1 MKKLLLLSAFLCIG
15 LALNAQPAD
24 PDATSEAKA
33 LFERLEK
40 LQKKGTMYGHQDD
53 LVTGRTW
60 WEEKERKDP
69 TQRKL

>member
-1 MKKLLLLSAFLCIG
+1 MKHLLLLSAFICLS
-15 LALNAQPAD
+15 LAMNAQPAD

-53 LVTGRTW
+53 LVTGRT
-60 WEEKERKDP
+60 
-69 TQRKL
+69 